1 LSWTQLGLFTELV
14 DSVHGEQKLESP
26 TPVQN
31 MVIPELLK
39 EPHAHLAFLAAT
51 GSGKTLGYALPL
63 LQIIKSEELFEN
75 FERRP
80 KRPRVLILAPTREL
94 VIQISAV
101 IKQLCH
107 KIKLS
112 SVGVVGGE
120 DYSAQRKAL
129 EKYVDVVV
137 ATPGRLVK
145 HWKEGHVYLGGVKH
159 VVLDE
164 MDTMLEQGFQQDL
177 GTLLHPLLYK
187 NINPTANQ
195 KTVPDAPRIILT
207 SATMTKAVQKL
218 VSDNAKEQ
226 DSTVTARRHF
236 VKIEDD
242 KDNKDPKIILPL
254 MRVMKA
260 PGLHRTV
267 PRLRQVFVDVGSIDK
282 LSLLVDVVHNQ
293 GGRGAAVK
301 TTDSD
306 GKALTIVFC
315 NTVQSAQAAQHAL
328 AEAGL
333 PSLAYHGDL
342 NSLARSENLDRF
354 RKAGDGSPDESHIL
368 VCTDLA
374 ARGLDIPEVDHV
386 VMFDFPLNPLDYL
399 HRSGRTARGVSG
411 DRLGNGRVTA
421 LVTKRDRVLATAIEN
436 AVQRGEPLD
445 GLSSRK
451 SDYLPGARL
460 NELAG
465 APARSGGRSS
475 GRGQRGTFGQSA
487 SGRGSFAKGNFKRE
501 KPVDTSSRKSNPG
514 DRMSRSGA
522 SGRSGSGRASTVS
535 EVKRERS
542 WGTKAASREKPVDT
556 SSRKSNP
563 GERMSRSGPSGRGGS
578 GRASSTTGISE
589 VKRERSWGTKAASRE
604 TQVDTSGRKSN
615 PGDRMSRSGPSER
628 SGSGRGSSSESGVK
642 RERSWGMQAASREK
656 PVETSSRNGNTGA
669 RMSRSEAP
677 GRGDG
682 GRGGPGAGRSE
693 GRGGRG
699 RGRGGP
705 SAGRSEGRG
714 GGGRG
719 GGRGGRGNER
729 RS

>member
-514 DRMSRSGA
+514 
-522 SGRSGSGRASTVS
+522 
-535 EVKRERS
+535 
-542 WGTKAASREKPVDT
+542 
-556 SSRKSNP
+556 
-563 GERMSRSGPSGRGGS
+563 ERMSRSGPSGRGGS